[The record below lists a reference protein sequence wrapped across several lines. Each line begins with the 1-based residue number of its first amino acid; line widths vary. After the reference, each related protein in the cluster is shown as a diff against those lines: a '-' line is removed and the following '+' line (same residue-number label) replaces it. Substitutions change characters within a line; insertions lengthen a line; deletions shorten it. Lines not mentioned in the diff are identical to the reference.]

1 MIASVQ
7 SRVSG
12 HDQGELVMAFVR
24 PSLKDVSVSRE
35 VPAAP
40 ATPSPAANEHSPFE
54 PAAHPELGASVIG
67 TDLAILGDKIT
78 IISQNKLQIDGD
90 IRGDVTGKQV
100 TIGPEGSVTGTVS
113 AEQID
118 VHGGVNG
125 AIRASIVTLFPSSQ
139 VDGQIVHQK
148 LSISHGAHFEG
159 HVRRSNDTAELTPN
173 LDPNSYASY
182 QDRGSQSGS

>member
-1 MIASVQ
+1 
-7 SRVSG
+7 
-12 HDQGELVMAFVR
+12 MAFVR

-35 VPAAP
+35 VPATAP
-40 ATPSPAANEHSPFE
+40 QAPSSASHDHSPFE
-54 PAAHPELGASVIG
+54 PAKHPELGASVIG

-90 IRGDVTGKQV
+90 IRGDVTGKHV

-125 AIRASIVTLFPSSQ
+125 AIRASVVTLSPSSK
-139 VDGQIVHQK
+139 VIGEIVHQK
-148 LSISHGAHFEG
+148 LSISHGTHFEG
-159 HVRRSNDTAELTPN
+159 HVRRSSDPAELAPN
-173 LDPNSYASY
+173 LDPNSYAPY
-182 QDRGSQSGS
+182 QDRGFQSGS